1 MIFLRKTLSL
11 WGTGLSGSI
20 PNEVGRMTSLSSLVL
35 SQTKVSGVMPPSMK
49 LMWNL
54 TYLEVLATKTTGT
67 VTQLNW

>member
-1 MIFLRKTLSL
+1 MIVLRKTLSL